1 MQRKGITEIYLCK
14 VDLPDGELSAAAEEL
29 IPRARLSEI
38 LSGKNAAKQA
48 QRLTAECVLRA
59 AISEMT
65 ECDPKAVVVLK
76 TELGKP
82 FVSGEN
88 IEISIS
94 HTKTAVAV
102 AISDCA
108 VGVDVEYLRPVNL
121 RAVERFFSEKEK
133 EYVYSDSSDKTA
145 RFFEIWTRKEA
156 VVKAKGTGFNVPFA
170 TVDAFDPKLHTVR
183 LENTVLSVLC
193 EKEYRI
199 HKTDGITELL
209 GILNADEKSVY

>member
-1 MQRKGITEIYLCK
+1 MTEIYVCK
-14 VDLPDGELSAAAEEL
+14 VDPSDGELSDAAAAL
-29 IPRARLSEI
+29 IPRARLLEI
-38 LSGKNAAKQA
+38 LSEKNAAKQA
-48 QRLTAECVLRA
+48 QRLTAECVFRTV
-59 AISEMT
+59 ISKMT
-65 ECDPKAVVVLK
+65 DCDPKAVAVLK

-102 AISDCA
+102 AISDGA
-108 VGVDVEYLRPVNL
+108 VGVDIEDLRPANP

-133 EYVYSDSSDKTA
+133 EYVYSDNSDKTA

-183 LENTVLSVLC
+183 LENSVLSVLC

-199 HKTDGITELL
+199 HKTDGIKELF
-209 GILNADEKSVY
+209 GIVNSDEKNELPL